1 MSTRPKEGGLGSA
14 RGELRYN
21 RPPPTRA
28 VPPALGRLD
37 VNTATI
43 LAIGNIVGLRSS
55 IFTMAGGEGS
65 SVAEI
70 DQAVSD
76 DS

>member
-1 MSTRPKEGGLGSA
+1 MIPLRSTPIHHLRT
-14 RGELRYN
+14 GELRYS
-21 RPPPTRA
+21 RPPPTRGVA
-28 VPPALGRLD
+28 VALGRLD
-37 VNTATI
+37 VNNVI
-43 LAIGNIVGLRSS
+43 FAIGGVVGLRLS

-70 DQAVSD
+70 DQAVPD

>member
-1 MSTRPKEGGLGSA
+1 MIPLRSTPIHHLRT
-14 RGELRYN
+14 GELRYN

-28 VPPALGRLD
+28 VAPALGRLD
-37 VNTATI
+37 VNIVTI
-43 LAIGNIVGLRSS
+43 LAIGNVVGRRSS
-55 IFTMAGGEGS
+55 IFKMTGGEGS

-76 DS
+76 NS